1 MCSFMQ
7 LQNCINGGMLRFLE
21 YLPYF
26 IVDDI
31 ILLFVDFVELLGLVD
46 DFFCCL
52 WIFLLVCA

>member
-1 MCSFMQ
+1 MQ